1 MILQIL
7 ENHDDKRKVKLF
19 ISMCKAHI
27 ADFDEMEENNVLQ
40 ERLKK
45 EEKALKRVREDQE
58 NALKKVREG
67 QEEKERLQREKAA
80 LEEELKRERESHH
93 ESRNQKP
100 LKTKTLWQ
108 RLGRSCRPRLRPILS
123 TVSIK
128 LKFWSNVKLY

>member
-1 MILQIL
+1 MDSFQPSHVRKPVFEEKSKKMQEIKDSRLKLLILQIL

-27 ADFDEMEENNVLQ
+27 ADFDEMEVNNILQ

-80 LEEELKRERESHH
+80 LS
-93 ESRNQKP
+93 
-100 LKTKTLWQ
+100 
-108 RLGRSCRPRLRPILS
+108 
-123 TVSIK
+123 
-128 LKFWSNVKLY
+128 